1 MFQEMIKTAS
11 ELRSKIGKMKKRR
24 TEEAKLAKVEKV
36 HTNGD
41 ISHHHNVVRYSKPNL
56 YDISFGLMTILS
68 NRLREFADEP

>member
-1 MFQEMIKTAS
+1 MYQFLSEMIKTAS

-41 ISHHHNVVRYSKPNL
+41 ISHHHNGRIFKLL
-56 YDISFGLMTILS
+56 YYQ
-68 NRLREFADEP
+68 